1 MIERIVT
8 KVLEVY
14 GIDQKMVDKIKSV
27 VDNIEVNESEEDIE
41 INISLKNIRVR
52 IKKNKEGDG

>member
-8 KVLEVY
+8 KVLEGY